1 MKGER
6 LGQQVGAAATAVRL
20 SEEQRQQIAAAL
32 NIDVKFVPEELAV
45 LGVHREAGRHT
56 GVPVDRAGQFAPA
69 LVVM

>member
-32 NIDVKFVPEELAV
+32 SIDVKFVPEELAV
-45 LGVHREAGRHT
+45 LGVQRGAGQRL